1 MDRKSKDTKFGIHVK
16 ALVFNTKN
24 EVLVLKKKDNQWDL
38 PGGAVQFGE
47 NVYNAVW
54 RTIKDTT
61 DLDADILKPSNV
73 WTLKNTEYLHT
84 ICVTFACSWVDNEE
98 DDDPIFL
105 SQEYDEAQWVKPEIL
120 LEENYPVW
128 IKDEIKKWNG

>member
-1 MDRKSKDTKFGIHVK
+1 MDRKSKDTKFGVHVK
-16 ALVFNTKN
+16 ALVFNAN
-24 EVLVLKKKDNQWDL
+24 DEVLVLKTKEGQWDL

-61 DLDADILKPSNV
+61 DLDADILKPSDV

-84 ICVTFACSWVDNEE
+84 VCITFACSWVDSG
-98 DDDPIFL
+98 DDEDPIFL
-105 SQEYDEAQWVKPEIL
+105 SQSYDEFQWVPQETL

-128 IKDEIKKWNG
+128 MKNEIKKWNG